1 MAAVLDLKR
10 WSASSASPAVEAAR
24 EAATREAAAR
34 GDLAFLAFVTDPK
47 ATVAAAASL
56 AWGKSGAS
64 EMEVAVAQ
72 ENLEHQSTEAAT
84 LTRQKIAQSERLKR
98 LEEEADVAIEELE
111 TATAETREAAA
122 KEAAV
127 RGDLAFLAFVADPK
141 AAASAGFL
149 GGGVVSER
157 EVSLVNF
164 GTWDASRDSISSSEA
179 EMRPGM
185 QWLIE
190 NMNRTTLMFDA
201 DEDDNNEDGMS
212 VELPEQ
218 HPDRSQALVPNL
230 VYRFETVQERVTR
243 ARASLPSGLPKSVP
257 GIHGAAKFHT
267 TAKSLGKRPGKLPLG
282 LPPDPPSVAP
292 GDVVAVTMY
301 ANQVKSAPNLSAVS
315 PATSIV
321 IDVRRCG
328 GGAASS
334 SSEPERNNFMDHV

>member
-1 MAAVLDLKR
+1 VLPAAVEPVAAVLDLTR

-24 EAATREAAAR
+24 EAAAREAAAK

-47 ATVAAAASL
+47 AAVAAAASL

-72 ENLEHQSTEAAT
+72 EHHERQNTEAAT

-98 LEEEADVAIEELE
+98 LEEEAAVAIEELE
-111 TATAETREAAA
+111 AATAETREAAA

-141 AAASAGFL
+141 AAASAAFI

-157 EVSLVNF
+157 EISLVNF
-164 GTWDASRDSISSSEA
+164 STWDASRDSIASSEA

-212 VELPEQ
+212 VDLPEQ
-218 HPDRSQALVPNL
+218 HPDRNQALVPNL

-257 GIHGAAKFHT
+257 GIHGAAKLRR
-267 TAKSLGKRPGKLPLG
+267 TAKSLGKRPGKLPPG
-282 LPPDPPSVAP
+282 LSPGLLPS
-292 GDVVAVTMY
+292 
-301 ANQVKSAPNLSAVS
+301 SAPNLSAVS
-315 PATSIV
+315 PASSIV
-321 IDVRRCG
+321 EDVRRCG

-334 SSEPERNNFMDHV
+334 SSEPERNDFMDHV